1 MKFSRLSWLI
11 LSIGIFIIGA
21 VVLYVLYQQ
30 QTDEQDEL
38 NLNLTAANSSLP
50 ILISESAALQSQL
63 DALEAELAEAI
74 AALNAVEAEL
84 PKDIESSDYGVLLFD
99 IAHDIDLDVWLFTAT
114 GPERIIL
121 DDIVYETTTIT
132 MEVKNDREAILLF
145 LTQIEVELDFNTTTI
160 DSVTIENID
169 GSDDDLEHLKL
180 VEITLLAYIGD
191 LR

>member
-1 MKFSRLSWLI
+1 MKFSKLSWLI

-30 QTDEQDEL
+30 QADEQDEL

-50 ILISESAALQSQL
+50 MLISESAALQSQL
-63 DALEAELAEAI
+63 DALEAELADAI

-84 PKDIESSDYGVLLFD
+84 PKDIQSSTYGNLLFKLAGD
-99 IAHDIDLDVWLFTAT
+99 ADLDVWLFTAT
-114 GPERIIL
+114 EPVRIIL
-121 DDIVYETTTIT
+121 DDIIYESTTIT
-132 MEVKNDREAILLF
+132 MEVKNDREAILMF
-145 LTQIEVELDFNTTTI
+145 ISQIEVQLDFNTTTI
-160 DSVTIENID
+160 DSVAIADIVD
-169 GSDDDLEHLKL
+169 PSGDLEHLTL

>member
-1 MKFSRLSWLI
+1 MKFSKLSWLI

-21 VVLYVLYQQ
+21 VILYVLYQQ
-30 QTDEQDEL
+30 QTDEQDEF

-63 DALEAELAEAI
+63 DALEAELAEAV

-84 PKDIESSDYGVLLFD
+84 PKDIQSSIYGNLLFD
-99 IAHDIDLDVWLFTAT
+99 MAYDAGLDVWLFTAT
-114 GPERIIL
+114 EPARIIL
-121 DDIVYETTTIT
+121 DDIIYESTTIT
-132 MEVKNDREAILLF
+132 MEVKNDLQDILLF
-145 LTQIEVELDFNTTTI
+145 ISQIEVQLDFNTTTI
-160 DSVTIENID
+160 DSVAIEDIVD
-169 GSDDDLEHLKL
+169 PSGDLEHLKL